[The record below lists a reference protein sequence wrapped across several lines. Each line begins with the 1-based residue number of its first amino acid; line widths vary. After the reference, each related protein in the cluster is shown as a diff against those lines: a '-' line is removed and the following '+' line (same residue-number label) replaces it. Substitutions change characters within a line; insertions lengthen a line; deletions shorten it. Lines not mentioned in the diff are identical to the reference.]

1 MVPVERVESTQNS
14 PASTQMLIG
23 VLEEATNIGANL
35 IRVSSNHL
43 SEENANAHHRYLEE
57 RYELKEMAD

>member
-1 MVPVERVESTQNS
+1 
-14 PASTQMLIG
+14 MLIG